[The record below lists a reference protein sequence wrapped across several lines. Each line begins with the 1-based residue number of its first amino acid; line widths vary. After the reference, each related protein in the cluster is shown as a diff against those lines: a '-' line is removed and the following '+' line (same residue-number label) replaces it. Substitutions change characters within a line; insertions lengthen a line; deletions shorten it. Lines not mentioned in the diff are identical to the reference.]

1 MSKIPCLDTREFHET
16 VGESILCFLGAL
28 IMNRKDVKYAK
39 KEEERGTGKEKLIA
53 GNYRK

>member
-1 MSKIPCLDTREFHET
+1 LDTREFHET

-39 KEEERGTGKEKLIA
+39 KEEERESKD
-53 GNYRK
+53 RKINCGQLPEI